1 MKKPEIAKLQPEILA
16 YIEYLE
22 GCLNGSSE
30 LIQALNTASK
40 VFSDD
45 LNMLCSGEAY
55 EWVTDV
61 IEDGETEG
69 KDKLKSNL
77 VFLSG
82 DAKDKTFER
91 IMVLFDKFD
100 KIKALSQ
107 HFKSVTAPQS
117 DNRKI
122 KLKPGGNV
130 YEHVLDQVK
139 NGRSR
144 V

>member
-1 MKKPEIAKLQPEILA
+1 MKKPDLIKISPDVLA
-16 YIEYLE
+16 YIGYLE

-40 VFSDD
+40 VFADD
-45 LNMLCSGEAY
+45 LNMLCEGNAF
-55 EWVTDV
+55 EWVV
-61 IEDGETEG
+61 SESDGEDEG
-69 KDKLKSNL
+69 KDTLKSNL
-77 VFLSG
+77 TFLSG

-107 HFKSVTAPQS
+107 HFKDTVLPQEGKG
-117 DNRKI
+117 KI
-122 KLKPGGNV
+122 KLKPGGNF
-130 YEHVLDQVK
+130 YEHALNQVK

>member
-1 MKKPEIAKLQPEILA
+1 MKIPNLEKLPPEILA

-40 VFSDD
+40 VFAED
-45 LNMLCSGEAY
+45 LNMLCDGDIVD
-55 EWVTDV
+55 WVA
-61 IEDGETEG
+61 DGE
-69 KDKLKSNL
+69 KDVAKIKLK
-77 VFLSG
+77 FLSG

-91 IMVLFDKFD
+91 IMILFDKFD

-107 HFKSVTAPQS
+107 HFKGVSVPQEDS
-117 DNRKI
+117 RKI

-130 YEHVLDQVK
+130 YEHALAHVK

-144 V
+144 I

>member
-1 MKKPEIAKLQPEILA
+1 MKKPDVTKLLPEILA

-40 VFSDD
+40 VFADD
-45 LNMLCSGEAY
+45 LNMLCDGDY
-55 EWVTDV
+55 MDWVA
-61 IEDGETEG
+61 DGE
-69 KDKLKSNL
+69 KDVPKIKLK
-77 VFLSG
+77 FLSG

-91 IMVLFDKFD
+91 IMILFDKFD

-107 HFKSVTAPQS
+107 HFKGVSLPQE
-117 DNRKI
+117 DNKKI
-122 KLKPGGNV
+122 KLKPGGNI
-130 YEHVLDQVK
+130 YEHVLDEVK
-139 NGRSR
+139 NGRPR

>member
-1 MKKPEIAKLQPEILA
+1 MKKPDLKGLSKAQIA

-30 LIQALNTASK
+30 LIMALNTASR
-40 VFSDD
+40 VFADD
-45 LNMLCSGEAY
+45 LNLICDGDAV
-55 EWVTDV
+55 EWVSEGDSDV
-61 IEDGETEG
+61 A
-69 KDKLKSNL
+69 KSRL
-77 VFLSG
+77 TLLSA

-107 HFKSVTAPQS
+107 HFKGGLASQQEQS
-117 DNRKI
+117 KVR
-122 KLKPGGNV
+122 LKPGGNI
-130 YEHVLDQVK
+130 YEHVLEERK

>member
-1 MKKPEIAKLQPEILA
+1 MKRPEKIKVTPEILA

-40 VFSDD
+40 VFADD
-45 LNMLCSGEAY
+45 LNMLCEGQTFAWVSGETGG
-55 EWVTDV
+55 EDMPVTQ
-61 IEDGETEG
+61 
-69 KDKLKSNL
+69 LK
-77 VFLSG
+77 FLSS
-82 DAKDKTFER
+82 DAKDKTFDR

-107 HFKSVTAPQS
+107 HFKGVTNS
-117 DNRKI
+117 TIEKKGIKI
-122 KLKPGGNV
+122 KPGGNV

-139 NGRSR
+139 NGNTR
-144 V
+144 VRHI

>member
-1 MKKPEIAKLQPEILA
+1 MKKPDLIKISPEVLD
-16 YIEYLE
+16 YIDYLE
-22 GCLNGSSE
+22 SCLNGSSE

-40 VFSDD
+40 VFADD
-45 LNMLCSGEAY
+45 LNMLCEGTAFEWQAGES
-55 EWVTDV
+55 EEGDS
-61 IEDGETEG
+61 EG
-69 KDKLKSNL
+69 KDVIKVRLTL
-77 VFLSG
+77 LSG

-107 HFKSVTAPQS
+107 HFKGIATPVVAKS
-117 DNRKI
+117 KI
-122 KLKPGGNV
+122 NLKPGGNV

>member
-1 MKKPEIAKLQPEILA
+1 MKRPDLETAEKVELIK

-30 LIQALNTASK
+30 LILSLNTASR
-40 VFSDD
+40 VFAKD
-45 LNMLCSGEAY
+45 LNMICEGEAT
-55 EWVTDV
+55 EWVADEDKDV
-61 IEDGETEG
+61 I
-69 KDKLKSNL
+69 KSNL
-77 VFLSG
+77 TLLSG

-107 HFKSVTAPQS
+107 YFKGMPIQQTEAK
-117 DNRKI
+117 RL
-122 KLKPGGNV
+122 KLPPGGNI
-130 YEHVLDQVK
+130 YEHVVKELK
-139 NGRSR
+139 NGRTR

>member
-1 MKKPEIAKLQPEILA
+1 MEKPDITKLPPEILA
-16 YIEYLE
+16 YVEYLE

-40 VFSDD
+40 VFADD
-45 LNMLCSGEAY
+45 LNMLCGGDY
-55 EWVTDV
+55 IDWVADGDNDV
-61 IEDGETEG
+61 PKI
-69 KDKLKSNL
+69 KLK
-77 VFLSG
+77 FLSG

-107 HFKSVTAPQS
+107 HFKGAITSQS